1 MATEL
6 KPGQKRFTA
15 GAVFADI
22 AIVAW
27 FIFALFPILWMLLLA
42 LKNDAQ
48 QTSTYFA
55 FSPTLENFGTVL
67 SQRGTDLTSVDF
79 KTAILMSIV
88 RKRGL

>member
-42 LKNDAQ
+42 LKNEF
-48 QTSTYFA
+48 TNF
-55 FSPTLENFGTVL
+55 LEKIFHELVVHIAYNVISKPASL
-67 SQRGTDLTSVDF
+67 L
-79 KTAILMSIV
+79 LP
-88 RKRGL
+88 